1 MEIVTFANFL
11 AIIIAIIGRFTKHP
25 KGALLVSTIFLV
37 CFYGIRTDYGND
49 IPMYMKGFEEL
60 SKFNIS
66 EAFSIEHIWEPGWL
80 VLNVLF
86 APLGWQ
92 SFIFFLTAIQF
103 FTVYWFITKYV
114 NEKYY
119 WLIFAFY
126 ILSAG
131 LLLTALSM
139 LRQALA
145 THIVVWSVPFI
156 LKKSYI
162 KSALLLLLASTIH
175 TSAYASFL
183 LLLIPILTNLNI
195 KFLTY
200 GFLILFSIF
209 ILTDSLIGNTLYYIF
224 QMEELEKYEIYAGET
239 MESGSG
245 LGVVLKC
252 LTVYVLL
259 MYHSKNK
266 TNRFFSLAYCFFVLT
281 IPFSY
286 TIQLIARVGIYFN
299 FISLISFQYLTN
311 FKKDTLGFVILILTL
326 LIATMGYFAFF
337 ESPVWHNAFSVYSTI
352 FD

>member
-1 MEIVTFANFL
+1 
-11 AIIIAIIGRFTKHP
+11 
-25 KGALLVSTIFLV
+25 
-37 CFYGIRTDYGND
+37 
-49 IPMYMKGFEEL
+49 
-60 SKFNIS
+60 
-66 EAFSIEHIWEPGWL
+66 
-80 VLNVLF
+80 
-86 APLGWQ
+86 
-92 SFIFFLTAIQF
+92 
-103 FTVYWFITKYV
+103 
-114 NEKYY
+114 
-119 WLIFAFY
+119 
-126 ILSAG
+126 
-131 LLLTALSM
+131 
-139 LRQALA
+139 
-145 THIVVWSVPFI
+145 
-156 LKKSYI
+156 
-162 KSALLLLLASTIH
+162 
-175 TSAYASFL
+175 
-183 LLLIPILTNLNI
+183 
-195 KFLTY
+195 
-200 GFLILFSIF
+200 
-209 ILTDSLIGNTLYYIF
+209 
-224 QMEELEKYEIYAGET
+224 MEELEKYEIYAGET